1 MSDWVS
7 YDFIEKIKSRPTDYF
22 RRNKQVPLVFAA
34 MGVMHQKIDAL
45 AQYIYES
52 EDINVATGSELDRF
66 GVYANVN
73 RDGMTDEDYRA
84 EILNAVLSSLYSGTP
99 WQVMRLAASLTQS
112 SDVEIVEM
120 PFAAFTL
127 HVTGPI
133 VPKKIAQ
140 MVDKSSAAG
149 VKAYVTHDYGTGGF
163 ALAGIDTQSG
173 VALRV
178 GDTSALEVAENTAM
192 GVLRGTVFLG
202 GSYLD
207 SAMSVTGIEGVLSA
221 NNRFVDINENELI
234 QIGSGFES
242 SGFILNSNLCGVM
255 PR

>member
-1 MSDWVS
+1 MSDWVA

-73 RDGMTDEDYRA
+73 RDGMTDEDYRV

-112 SDVEIVEM
+112 SDVVIVEM

-127 HVTGPI
+127 HVTGQI

-140 MVDKSSAAG
+140 IVDKSSAAG

-173 VALRV
+173 MALRI
-178 GDTSALEVAENTAM
+178 GDSVALEVAENTAM
-192 GVLRGTVFLG
+192 GILRGTTFLG

-207 SAMSVTGIEGVLSA
+207 SVLSFISDDGLLA
-221 NNRFVDINENELI
+221 TDSQFIGIADDDYYLI
-234 QIGSGFES
+234 DSGIPSSAIGNTRLAGT
-242 SGFILNSNLCGVM
+242 M

>member
-1 MSDWVS
+1 MSDWVD

-34 MGVMHQKIDAL
+34 MGVMHQKVDEL

-66 GVYANVN
+66 GVYANVA
-73 RDGMTDEDYRA
+73 RDGMNDEDYRV
-84 EILNAVLSSLYSGTP
+84 EILNSVLSSLYSGTP

-112 SDVEIVEM
+112 EDVEIVEM

-127 HVTGPI
+127 HVNGPI
-133 VPKKIAQ
+133 VPENIAQ
-140 MVDKSSAAG
+140 IVDKSSASG
-149 VKAYVTHDYGTGGF
+149 IKAYATHDYGTNGF
-163 ALAGIDTQSG
+163 SLAGVDTQSG

-178 GDTSALEVAENTAM
+178 GNNEALAVAENTAM
-192 GVLRGTVFLG
+192 GILRGTTFIG
-202 GSYLD
+202 GSYID
-207 SAMSVTGIEGVLSA
+207 SVMSVSGVEGILAA
-221 NNRFVDINENELI
+221 NNSLVDINEDELI

-255 PR
+255 PG

>member
-1 MSDWVS
+1 MSDWVA

-34 MGVMHQKIDAL
+34 MSVMHQKIDSL

-52 EDINVATGSELDRF
+52 EDINVATGYELDRF
-66 GVYANVN
+66 GVYANVA
-73 RDGMTDEDYRA
+73 RDGMSNEDYRV
-84 EILNAVLSSLYSGTP
+84 EILNTVLSSLYSGTP

-112 SDVEIVEM
+112 EDVEIVEM

-127 HVTGPI
+127 HVTGLI

-140 MVDKSSAAG
+140 IIDKSSVAG
-149 VKAYVTHDYGTGGF
+149 IKAYITHDYGNEGF
-163 ALAGIDTQSG
+163 SLAGIDTQAG
-173 VALRV
+173 FALRV
-178 GDTSALEVAENTAM
+178 GDNAALEVADNTAM
-192 GVLRGTVFLG
+192 GVLRGTTFLG

-207 SAMSVTGIEGVLSA
+207 SVLS
-221 NNRFVDINENELI
+221 FVSDDGLLATDSKFIGIADDNYYSINSVIPFNA
-234 QIGSGFES
+234 IGSTRLAGT
-242 SGFILNSNLCGVM
+242 M

>member
-34 MGVMHQKIDAL
+34 MGVMHQKIDDL

-52 EDINVATGSELDRF
+52 EDINSATGSELDRF
-66 GVYANVN
+66 GVYADVSRN
-73 RDGMTDEDYRA
+73 GMDDEDYRV
-84 EILNAVLSSLYSGTP
+84 EILNTVLSSLYSGTP

-112 SDVEIVEM
+112 DEVEIVEI

-127 HVTGPI
+127 HVNGLI
-133 VPKKIAQ
+133 VPEKIAQ
-140 MVDKSSAAG
+140 IVDKSSASG
-149 VKAYVTHDYGTGGF
+149 VKAYVTHDYGTEGF
-163 ALAGIDTQSG
+163 ALAGIDTQAG
-173 VALRV
+173 FAMKV
-178 GDTSALEVAENTAM
+178 GDNEAMEVDEDAAM
-192 GVLRGTVFLG
+192 GILRGSTFIG

-207 SAMSVTGIEGVLSA
+207 SIFSFESDGGLLSTDSQFIGIADDDYYLIDSGIPA
-221 NNRFVDINENELI
+221 NA
-234 QIGSGFES
+234 IGSTRLAGT
-242 SGFILNSNLCGVM
+242 M

>member
-1 MSDWVS
+1 MSDWVA

-34 MGVMHQKIDAL
+34 MGVMHQKIDSL
-45 AQYIYES
+45 ARYIYES

-66 GVYANVN
+66 GVYANVA
-73 RDGMTDEDYRA
+73 RDGMSDEDYRV

-112 SDVEIVEM
+112 EDVEIVEM

-127 HVTGPI
+127 HVAGLI

-140 MVDKSSAAG
+140 IIDKSSVAG
-149 VKAYVTHDYGTGGF
+149 IKAYITHDYGNEGF
-163 ALAGIDTQSG
+163 SLAGIDTQAG
-173 VALRV
+173 FALRV
-178 GDTSALEVAENTAM
+178 GDDAALEVADNTAM
-192 GVLRGTVFLG
+192 GVLRGTTFLG
-202 GSYLD
+202 GSNLD
-207 SAMSVTGIEGVLSA
+207 SVLS
-221 NNRFVDINENELI
+221 FVSDDGLLATDSKFIGIADDNYYLI
-234 QIGSGFES
+234 DSGIPSSLIGSTRLAGT
-242 SGFILNSNLCGVM
+242 M